1 MDWLLSDEFVTF
13 SQRVAEIHA
22 EKKSIKQQLKDFY
35 EKSQAR
41 IKDLDAQ
48 AQALSEEFE
57 KWKASLGEPQKASKK
72 QPS

>member
-57 KWKASLGEPQKASKK
+57 KWKASSGEPQKASKK

>member
-1 MDWLLSDEFVTF
+1 MEWLLSDEFVTF

-22 EKKSIKQQLKDFY
+22 EKKNLKQQLKELY

-57 KWKASLGEPQKASKK
+57 RWKASSSEPQKASKK
-72 QPS
+72 QSS